1 MPILNSVESSL
12 IEQHFTLKAITEKL
26 GLSMRLSPSGWLVQ
40 DPYERS
46 MLMTR
51 QQLPKEAGALEDKLR
66 RVFLSQLNLN

>member
-1 MPILNSVESSL
+1 MSGLNSVESSL

-26 GLSMRLSPSGWLVQ
+26 GLSMRLSPSCWLVQ

-66 RVFLSQLNLN
+66 RVFLSQLNA